1 MLKIKGVLFIAFLLL
16 TQFVWSQSDMTVQG
30 TSPDLYLLHT
40 VQPKETWYAIG
51 RIYNA
56 QPKEI
61 ATLSGV
67 GMDKLKIGQQLKVPL
82 KTGNFSQ
89 DGKKN
94 ADEVFV
100 PVYHIVQEKEWM
112 YRISQN
118 NNKIPVETLEK
129 WNSVTN
135 DQLQAGMKLIVGYL
149 KVKTAHSP
157 LAANG
162 IKKIVAP
169 ATAPATA
176 ATRPATETP
185 IAKTEKPAETKTTE
199 TKPAEAKPAET
210 KQAETKPA
218 ETKAVEA
225 KKEELKKEEVKKEE
239 AKKEISTPPPA
250 TEEKSSKAS
259 APVSQTDEANYTG
272 YKGGYFR
279 SGYNGNGK
287 STAGNAGI
295 FRSTS
300 GWKDGKYYALMN
312 NVPVGTIVKIS
323 YNSSNKSIYAKV
335 LGQLPDMRESVGL
348 TVRLSD
354 AAAAELGAEMGK
366 FYVDVTY

>member
-1 MLKIKGVLFIAFLLL
+1 MLKIKGVLIIAFILL
-16 TQFVWSQSDMTVQG
+16 TQIVWSQSDMAVQG

-51 RIYNA
+51 RIYNL
-56 QPKEI
+56 QSKEI
-61 ATLSGV
+61 AALSGV
-67 GMDKLKIGQQLKVPL
+67 TMDKLNIGQQLKIPL
-82 KTGNFSQ
+82 TAQNFTQ

-94 ADEVFV
+94 GDEVFV

-118 NNKIPVETLEK
+118 HNKIPIETLEK
-129 WNSVTN
+129 WNSVNN
-135 DQLQAGMKLIVGYL
+135 DQLQAGMKLVVGYL

-157 LAANG
+157 LAASG
-162 IKKIVAP
+162 VKKIVIP
-169 ATAPATA
+169 TTAPAGTA
-176 ATRPATETP
+176 AKPATEAP
-185 IAKTEKPAETKTTE
+185 VVKTEKPAETK
-199 TKPAEAKPAET
+199 PAET
-210 KQAETKPA
+210 KTAETKTA
-218 ETKAVEA
+218 ETKTTETKAVEPKTVEV
-225 KKEELKKEEVKKEE
+225 KKEELKKEEPKKEE

-250 TEEKSSKAS
+250 EEKTSKTS
-259 APVSQTDEANYTG
+259 APVTQNGTEASYTG

-279 SGYNGNGK
+279 SGYSGIGK

-323 YNSSNKSIYAKV
+323 YNSSNKTIYAKV
-335 LGQLPDMRESVGL
+335 LGQLPEMRESVGL

>member
-1 MLKIKGVLFIAFLLL
+1 MLKIKGLLIFAFLIL
-16 TQFVWSQSDMTVQG
+16 TQSVWSQSDMTVQG
-30 TSPDLYLLHT
+30 SSPDLYLLHT
-40 VQPKETWYAIG
+40 VQAKETWYGIG
-51 RIYNA
+51 RIYNIS
-56 QPKEI
+56 PKEI

-67 GMDKLKIGQQLKVPL
+67 TMDKLSIGQQLKVPL
-82 KTGNFSQ
+82 SAHNFTQ
-89 DGKKN
+89 DGKKG

-118 NNKIPVETLEK
+118 HNKIPVETLEK

-135 DQLQAGMKLIVGYL
+135 DHLQAGMKLVVGYL
-149 KVKTAHSP
+149 KVKTAQSP
-157 LAANG
+157 LAATG
-162 IKKIVAP
+162 LKKIVIP
-169 ATAPATA
+169 TTPPA
-176 ATRPATETP
+176 ATGTKPATETV
-185 IAKTEKPAETKTTE
+185 AQGGKPAEPK
-199 TKPAEAKPAET
+199 AVET
-210 KQAETKPA
+210 KQEEP
-218 ETKAVEA
+218 KAVEA
-225 KKEELKKEEVKKEE
+225 KKEELKKEEMKKED
-239 AKKEISTPPPA
+239 AKKEIGAPPPSEEKTSKTSVPVTPA
-250 TEEKSSKAS
+250 TEAS
-259 APVSQTDEANYTG
+259 YTG
-272 YKGGYFR
+272 AKGGYFR
-279 SGYNGNGK
+279 SMYSGAGK

-323 YNSSNKSIYAKV
+323 YNSTNKSIYAKV
-335 LGQLPDMRESVGL
+335 LGQLPEMRESVGL

>member
-1 MLKIKGVLFIAFLLL
+1 MLKFKGVLVIALVAV
-16 TQFVWSQSDMTVQG
+16 TQFAWSQSDMTVQG
-30 TSPDLYLLHT
+30 TSPDLYLMHT
-40 VQPKETWYAIG
+40 VQPKETWFAIG
-51 RIYNA
+51 RLYNA
-56 QPKEI
+56 PPRDI
-61 ATLSGV
+61 AALSGV
-67 GMDKLKIGQQLKVPL
+67 TMDKLAIGQELKVPL
-82 KTGNFSQ
+82 SAHNFSQ
-89 DGKKN
+89 DGKKG

-118 NNKIPVETLEK
+118 ANKIPIESLEK

-149 KVKTAHSP
+149 KVKTASSP

-162 IKKIVAP
+162 LKKLIVP
-169 ATAPATA
+169 A
-176 ATRPATETP
+176 ATGGTSTKPATETP
-185 IAKTEKPAETKTTE
+185 VVKTEKPAETKPADTKTTE
-199 TKPAEAKPAET
+199 TKPADP
-210 KQAETKPA
+210 
-218 ETKAVEA
+218 KAVDHKTVEV
-225 KKEELKKEEVKKEE
+225 KKEELKEEKED
-239 AKKEISTPPPA
+239 AKKDIGAPPA
-250 TEEKSSKAS
+250 TT
-259 APVSQTDEANYTG
+259 PVTPVITTTEGNYSG
-272 YKGGYFR
+272 YKGGYFKPSY
-279 SGYNGNGK
+279 SGSGK

-312 NVPVGTIVKIS
+312 NVPVGTIVKIT
-323 YNSSNKSIYAKV
+323 YSSTNKSVFAKV

-366 FYVDVTY
+366 FYVDVAY

>member
-1 MLKIKGVLFIAFLLL
+1 MLKFKGVLIIVFLLF
-16 TQFVWSQSDMTVQG
+16 TQFVWAQSDLSVQG

-40 VQPKETWYAIG
+40 VQPKETWYSIG

-56 QPKEI
+56 TPKEI

-67 GMDKLKIGQQLKVPL
+67 GMDKLNIGQQLKVPL
-82 KTGNFSQ
+82 SAHNFSQ
-89 DGKKN
+89 DGKKG

-100 PVYHIVQEKEWM
+100 PLYHIVGEKEWM

-118 NNKIPVETLEK
+118 HNKIPVETLEK
-129 WNSVTN
+129 WNGVTN
-135 DQLQAGMKLIVGYL
+135 DHLQAGMKLIVGYL
-149 KVKTAHSP
+149 KVKTAQSS
-157 LAANG
+157 LAASG
-162 IKKIVAP
+162 VKKIITPVATTGGT
-169 ATAPATA
+169 ATKPV
-176 ATRPATETP
+176 TEQP
-185 IAKTEKPAETKTTE
+185 VVKTEKPAETK
-199 TKPAEAKPAET
+199 P
-210 KQAETKPA
+210 AETKPA
-218 ETKAVEA
+218 ETKPAETKTPEA
-225 KKEELKKEEVKKEE
+225 KKEELKKEEPKKEE
-239 AKKEISTPPPA
+239 NKIGTPPPVV
-250 TEEKSSKAS
+250 EEKPEAS
-259 APVSQTDEANYTG
+259 YTG

-279 SGYNGNGK
+279 SGYSSAGK

-312 NVPVGTIVKIS
+312 DVPVGTIVKITYTS
-323 YNSSNKSIYAKV
+323 TNKSVFAKV

-366 FYVDVTY
+366 FYVDVAY

>member
-1 MLKIKGVLFIAFLLL
+1 
-16 TQFVWSQSDMTVQG
+16 MTVQG

-40 VQPKETWYAIG
+40 VQPKETWYGIG
-51 RIYNA
+51 RIYNVS
-56 QPKEI
+56 PKEI

-67 GMDKLKIGQQLKVPL
+67 AMDKLNIGQQLKVPL
-82 KTGNFSQ
+82 SAHNFTQ
-89 DGKKN
+89 DGKKG

-118 NNKIPVETLEK
+118 HNKIPVETLEK

-135 DQLQAGMKLIVGYL
+135 DHLQAGMKLVVGYL

-157 LAANG
+157 LAATG
-162 IKKIVAP
+162 LKKIVVP
-169 ATAPATA
+169 ATAPAVT
-176 ATRPATETP
+176 TPKPPVETV
-185 IAKTEKPAETKTTE
+185 AQTKPTE
-199 TKPAEAKPAET
+199 TKPAET
-210 KQAETKPA
+210 KHEEP
-218 ETKAVEA
+218 KAVEA
-225 KKEELKKEEVKKEE
+225 KKEELKKEEMKKEDL
-239 AKKEISTPPPA
+239 KKEIGAPA
-250 TEEKSSKAS
+250 TTTEEKSSKTS
-259 APVSQTDEANYTG
+259 APVTPATEANYTG

-279 SGYNGNGK
+279 SMYNSNGK

-323 YNSSNKSIYAKV
+323 YNSTNRSIYAKV
-335 LGQLPDMRESVGL
+335 LGQLPEMRESVGL

-366 FYVDVTY
+366 FYVDVAY

>member
-1 MLKIKGVLFIAFLLL
+1 MI
-16 TQFVWSQSDMTVQG
+16 VQG
-30 TSPDLYLLHT
+30 SSPDLYLLHT

-56 QPKEI
+56 QPKDI

-67 GMDKLKIGQQLKVPL
+67 KMDKLNIGQVLKIPL
-82 KTGNFSQ
+82 KAPNFSQ
-89 DGKKN
+89 DGKRN

-100 PVYHIVQEKEWM
+100 PLYHIVLEKEWM

-118 NNKIPVETLEK
+118 HNKIPIETLES

-135 DQLQAGMKLIVGYL
+135 DHLQPGMKLIVGYL
-149 KVKTAHSP
+149 KVKAAHSP
-157 LAANG
+157 LAATG
-162 IKKIVAP
+162 VKKIVAP
-169 ATAPATA
+169 ATAPAVA
-176 ATRPATETP
+176 ATKPATEP
-185 IAKTEKPAETKTTE
+185 AVAKNEKPAETKS
-199 TKPAEAKPAET
+199 AEAKPAET
-210 KQAETKPA
+210 KPAENKDTKETRAAESKPA
-218 ETKAVEA
+218 EA
-225 KKEELKKEEVKKEE
+225 KKEELKKAEPKEDKKGIDT
-239 AKKEISTPPPA
+239 APPA
-250 TEEKSSKAS
+250 GEEPGKSSKTS
-259 APVSQTDEANYTG
+259 VPEQTGTTEANYSG
-272 YKGGYFR
+272 YKGGYFK
-279 SGYNGNGK
+279 SMYSSNGK

-312 NVPVGTIVKIS
+312 NVPVGTIVKVT
-323 YNSSNKSIYAKV
+323 YSSTNKTIFAKV
-335 LGQLPDMRESVGL
+335 LGQLPDMRESTGL

>member
-1 MLKIKGVLFIAFLLL
+1 MLKIKGVLIIAFMLL
-16 TQFVWSQSDMTVQG
+16 TQLVWSQSDMTVQG
-30 TSPDLYLLHT
+30 SSPDLYLVHT

-56 QPKEI
+56 QSKDI
-61 ATLSGV
+61 AALSGV
-67 GMDKLKIGQQLKVPL
+67 TMDKLNIGQQLKVPL
-82 KTGNFSQ
+82 TVKNFSQ
-89 DGKKN
+89 DGKRL

-100 PVYHIVQEKEWM
+100 PVFHIVQDKEWM

-118 NNKIPVETLEK
+118 HNKIPVETLEK

-135 DQLQAGMKLIVGYL
+135 DQLQAGMKLVVGYL

-157 LAANG
+157 LAAGG

-169 ATAPATA
+169 TAAPAVA
-176 ATRPATETP
+176 ATKPATETP
-185 IAKTEKPAETKTTE
+185 VVKNEKPA
-199 TKPAEAKPAET
+199 
-210 KQAETKPA
+210 AETKPS
-218 ETKAVEA
+218 EIKSTEPKAVEPKQVEV
-225 KKEELKKEEVKKEE
+225 KKEELKKEEPRKED
-239 AKKEISTPPPA
+239 AKKEIGTPPPA

-259 APVSQTDEANYTG
+259 APVTPVNTDASYTG

-279 SGYNGNGK
+279 SGYSSVGK

-312 NVPVGTIVKIS
+312 NVPVGTIVKIT
-323 YNSSNKSIYAKV
+323 YNSTNKSVFAKV

-366 FYVDVTY
+366 FYVDVAY

>member
-1 MLKIKGVLFIAFLLL
+1 MLKFKGVLVIALLAF
-16 TQFVWSQSDMTVQG
+16 TQFAWSQSDMTVQG
-30 TSPDLYLLHT
+30 TSPDLYLMHT
-40 VQPKETWYAIG
+40 VQPKETWFAIG

-56 QPKEI
+56 SPKDI
-61 ATLSGV
+61 AALSGV
-67 GMDKLKIGQQLKVPL
+67 PMDKLAIGQELKVPL
-82 KTGNFSQ
+82 SAHNFSQ
-89 DGKKN
+89 DGKKG

-112 YRISQN
+112 YRISQHA
-118 NNKIPVETLEK
+118 NKIPIESLEK

-149 KVKTAHSP
+149 KVKTASSP

-162 IKKIVAP
+162 LKKLIVP
-169 ATAPATA
+169 A
-176 ATRPATETP
+176 ATGGTTAKPATETP
-185 IAKTEKPAETKTTE
+185 VVKTEKPAETKSADTKTTE
-199 TKPAEAKPAET
+199 TKPAE
-210 KQAETKPA
+210 
-218 ETKAVEA
+218 TKAVDHKTVEV
-225 KKEELKKEEVKKEE
+225 KKEELKEEKED
-239 AKKEISTPPPA
+239 AKKDLGAPPA
-250 TEEKSSKAS
+250 TT
-259 APVSQTDEANYTG
+259 PVTAVTTEGSYSG
-272 YKGGYFR
+272 YKGGYFKPTY
-279 SGYNGNGK
+279 SGSGK

-312 NVPVGTIVKIS
+312 NVPVGTIVKIT
-323 YNSSNKSIYAKV
+323 YSSTNKSVFAKV

-366 FYVDVTY
+366 FYVDVAY

>member
-1 MLKIKGVLFIAFLLL
+1 MLKINGVLIIAFMLL
-16 TQFVWSQSDMTVQG
+16 TQFVWSQSDMAVQG
-30 TSPDLYLLHT
+30 TSPDLYLVHT

-51 RIYNA
+51 RIYNV
-56 QPKEI
+56 QSKDI
-61 ATLSGV
+61 AALSGV
-67 GMDKLKIGQQLKVPL
+67 PLNKLNIGQQLKVPL
-82 KTGNFSQ
+82 IAQNFSQ
-89 DGKKN
+89 DGKRN

-118 NNKIPVETLEK
+118 HNKIPVETLEK

-135 DQLQAGMKLIVGYL
+135 DQLQAGMKLVVGYL
-149 KVKTAHSP
+149 KVKVAHSP

-162 IKKIVAP
+162 VKKIVAP
-169 ATAPATA
+169 PTVTTAKPT
-176 ATRPATETP
+176 TEAP
-185 IAKTEKPAETKTTE
+185 IAKNEKTAETKS
-199 TKPAEAKPAET
+199 AYA
-210 KQAETKPA
+210 KQAEVKPV
-218 ETKAVEA
+218 EPKAIEA
-225 KKEELKKEEVKKEE
+225 KKEELKKEELKKEE
-239 AKKEISTPPPA
+239 AKKEISTPPA
-250 TEEKSSKAS
+250 VEEKSSKTS
-259 APVSQTDEANYTG
+259 TPVTQSETDGNYAG
-272 YKGGYFR
+272 FKGGYFR
-279 SGYNGNGK
+279 SGYSGNGK

-323 YNSSNKSIYAKV
+323 YNSTNKSIYAKV
-335 LGQLPDMRESVGL
+335 LGQMPEMRESVGL

-366 FYVDVTY
+366 FYVDVAY

>member
-1 MLKIKGVLFIAFLLL
+1 MLKFKGVLIIAFLLF
-16 TQFVWSQSDMTVQG
+16 TQFVWSQSDLSVQG

-40 VQPKETWYAIG
+40 VQPKETWFSIG

-56 QPKEI
+56 PAKEI

-67 GMDKLKIGQQLKVPL
+67 TMDKLNIGQQLKVPL
-82 KTGNFSQ
+82 SAHNFSQ
-89 DGKKN
+89 DGKKG

-100 PVYHIVQEKEWM
+100 PVYHMVGEKEWM

-118 NNKIPVETLEK
+118 HNKIPVETLEK
-129 WNSVTN
+129 WNGVTN
-135 DQLQAGMKLIVGYL
+135 DHLQAGMKLIVGYL
-149 KVKTAHSP
+149 KVKTTQSS
-157 LAANG
+157 LAASG
-162 IKKIVAP
+162 VKKIITPV
-169 ATAPATA
+169 A
-176 ATRPATETP
+176 ATGGTATKPATEQP
-185 IAKTEKPAETKTTE
+185 VVKTEKPAETK
-199 TKPAEAKPAET
+199 PAET
-210 KQAETKPA
+210 KQPAETKPA
-218 ETKAVEA
+218 ETKEPEV
-225 KKEELKKEEVKKEE
+225 KKEELKKEEPKKEE
-239 AKKEISTPPPA
+239 NKIGTPPPA
-250 TEEKSSKAS
+250 VEEK
-259 APVSQTDEANYTG
+259 PEANYTG

-279 SGYNGNGK
+279 SGYSGKGK

-312 NVPVGTIVKIS
+312 DVPVGTIVKITYTS
-323 YNSSNKSIYAKV
+323 TNKSVFAKV

-366 FYVDVTY
+366 FYVDLAY

>member
-1 MLKIKGVLFIAFLLL
+1 MLKFKGVLIIAFLLL
-16 TQFVWSQSDMTVQG
+16 TQCLWSQSDMTVQG
-30 TSPDLYLLHT
+30 TSPDLYLVHR

-61 ATLSGV
+61 AALSGV
-67 GMDKLKIGQQLKVPL
+67 TLDKLKIGQQLKVPL
-82 KTGNFSQ
+82 KALNFSQ

-118 NNKIPVETLEK
+118 HNKIPVETLEK

-135 DQLQAGMKLIVGYL
+135 DQLLAGMKLIVGYL

-157 LAANG
+157 LAASG
-162 IKKIVAP
+162 IKKLVVP
-169 ATAPATA
+169 ATTPATA
-176 ATRPATETP
+176 ATKPVTETP

-199 TKPAEAKPAET
+199 TKPPVTKEEPKP
-210 KQAETKPA
+210 
-218 ETKAVEA
+218 VDA
-225 KKEELKKEEVKKEE
+225 KKEELKEVKKEE
-239 AKKEISTPPPA
+239 PKKEINTPPPA
-250 TEEKSSKAS
+250 TTTEEKSSKTS
-259 APVSQTDEANYTG
+259 APTTSAEANYSG
-272 YKGGYFR
+272 YKGGYFK
-279 SGYNGNGK
+279 SGYNGSGK

-312 NVPVGTIVKIS
+312 NVPVGTIVKIT
-323 YNSSNKSIYAKV
+323 YNSTNKSVFAKV
-335 LGQLPDMRESVGL
+335 LGQMPDMRESVGL

-366 FYVDVTY
+366 FYVDVAY

>member
-1 MLKIKGVLFIAFLLL
+1 MLRNASPMLKYKGVLVIALLVF
-16 TQFVWSQSDMTVQG
+16 TQFAWSQSDMTVKG
-30 TSPDLYLLHT
+30 TSPDLYLMHT
-40 VQPKETWYAIG
+40 VQPKETWFAIG
-51 RIYNA
+51 RLYNS
-56 QPKEI
+56 QPKDI
-61 ATLSGV
+61 ATFSGV
-67 GMDKLKIGQQLKVPL
+67 TMDKLSIGQELKVPL
-82 KTGNFSQ
+82 SAHNFSQ

-118 NNKIPVETLEK
+118 YNKLPIESLEK

-149 KVKTAHSP
+149 KVKTASSP

-162 IKKIVAP
+162 LKKLIVP
-169 ATAPATA
+169 AATTVGTA
-176 ATRPATETP
+176 AKPTET
-185 IAKTEKPAETKTTE
+185 AVVKTEKPAETKPAETKTTE
-199 TKPAEAKPAET
+199 TKPADTKTTET
-210 KQAETKPA
+210 KVETH
-218 ETKAVEA
+218 
-225 KKEELKKEEVKKEE
+225 KEELKKEEPKKED
-239 AKKEISTPPPA
+239 AKKDIGTPPPTTPVTPVSA
-250 TEEKSSKAS
+250 TEG
-259 APVSQTDEANYTG
+259 NYSG
-272 YKGGYFR
+272 YKGGYFKPT
-279 SGYNGNGK
+279 YNGSGK

-312 NVPVGTIVKIS
+312 NVPVGTIVKIT
-323 YNSSNKSIYAKV
+323 YNSTNKSVFAKV

-348 TVRLSD
+348 TLRLSD

-366 FYVDVTY
+366 FYVDVAY

>member
-1 MLKIKGVLFIAFLLL
+1 MRKIKGVLIIAFVLL
-16 TQFVWSQSDMTVQG
+16 TQFGWSQSDMTVQG

-51 RIYNA
+51 RIYNVPA
-56 QPKEI
+56 KEI

-67 GMDKLKIGQQLKVPL
+67 TMDKLNIGQQLKVPL
-82 KTGNFSQ
+82 SAHNFSQ
-89 DGKKN
+89 DGKRN
-94 ADEVFV
+94 ADELFV

-118 NNKIPVETLEK
+118 HNKIPIETLES

-135 DQLQAGMKLIVGYL
+135 DHLQVGMKLIVGYL
-149 KVKTAHSP
+149 KIKAASP

-162 IKKIVAP
+162 VKKIVAP
-169 ATAPATA
+169 ATAPVAA
-176 ATRPATETP
+176 ATKPATEP
-185 IAKTEKPAETKTTE
+185 PVAKNEKPAEPKNTDV
-199 TKPAEAKPAET
+199 KPAENKATEIKP
-210 KQAETKPA
+210 
-218 ETKAVEA
+218 VEA
-225 KKEELKKEEVKKEE
+225 KKEELKKIEPKKEE
-239 AKKEISTPPPA
+239 TKKEIETAPPPA
-250 TEEKSSKAS
+250 DEQAKSSKAS
-259 APVSQTDEANYTG
+259 VPDNGAEASYSG
-272 YKGGYFR
+272 FKGGYFKTMY
-279 SGYNGNGK
+279 SSNGK

-312 NVPVGTIVKIS
+312 NVPVGTIVKVTYTS
-323 YNSSNKSIYAKV
+323 TNKSVFAKV

-366 FYVDVTY
+366 FYVDVAY

>member
-1 MLKIKGVLFIAFLLL
+1 MLKYKGVLVIALLAF
-16 TQFVWSQSDMTVQG
+16 TQFAWSQSDMTVQG
-30 TSPDLYLLHT
+30 TSPDLYLMHT
-40 VQPKETWYAIG
+40 VQPKETWFAIG

-56 QPKEI
+56 PPRDI
-61 ATLSGV
+61 AALSGV
-67 GMDKLKIGQQLKVPL
+67 TMDKLAIGQELKVPL
-82 KTGNFSQ
+82 SAHNFSQ
-89 DGKKN
+89 DGKKG

-118 NNKIPVETLEK
+118 ANKIPIESLEK

-149 KVKTAHSP
+149 KVKTASSP

-162 IKKIVAP
+162 LKKLIVP
-169 ATAPATA
+169 A
-176 ATRPATETP
+176 ATGGTTTKTATETP
-185 IAKTEKPAETKTTE
+185 VVKTEKPAETKPADTKTTD
-199 TKPAEAKPAET
+199 TKPADA
-210 KQAETKPA
+210 
-218 ETKAVEA
+218 KAVDHKTVEV
-225 KKEELKKEEVKKEE
+225 KKEELKEEKDE
-239 AKKEISTPPPA
+239 AKKDIGAPPA
-250 TEEKSSKAS
+250 TT
-259 APVSQTDEANYTG
+259 PVTPVTTEGNYSG
-272 YKGGYFR
+272 YKGGYFKP
-279 SGYNGNGK
+279 SYNGSGK

-312 NVPVGTIVKIS
+312 NVPVGTIVKIT
-323 YNSSNKSIYAKV
+323 YSSTNKSVFAKV

-366 FYVDVTY
+366 FYVDVAY